1 MMKTLAVATIAAIG
15 LGAASPALADVM
27 FQTGNQQYDNVNIA
41 SDVNVLSATGLI
53 GNTGITMTFEGMV
66 GPWPGQVSPY
76 TMHCQHGVAFC
87 ESFSDSLVST
97 ADHTGFSSITLMAQA
112 GTSWDAGDF
121 ALDLIGQTNGTVNFY
136 AYNGNALLPANQTN
150 FAIDATGQ
158 NPYNWFSFAGE
169 TVTKLVITTD
179 SPFNLADIK
188 QVSLE
193 VSGIPAP
200 EPASLALLGAGLAGL
215 GTILRRKR
223 V

>member
-1 MMKTLAVATIAAIG
+1 MLKHFALATAAAIG
-15 LGAASPALADVM
+15 LGVVSPASADVM

-41 SDVNVLSATGLI
+41 ADVNVLSATGTI
-53 GNTGITMTFEGMV
+53 GNTGITMTFQDMV
-66 GPWPGQVSPY
+66 GPWPGQTAPY

-87 ESFSDSLVST
+87 ESLADSSVPT
-97 ADHTGFSSITLMAQA
+97 AQHTGFSSITLMAQA

-121 ALDLIGQTNGTVNFY
+121 ALDLIGQTDGTVNFY
-136 AYNGNALLPANQTN
+136 AYNGSTLLPANQTN

-158 NPYNWFSFAGE
+158 NPYNFFSFAGE

-193 VSGIPAP
+193 VTGIPAP

-215 GTILRRKR
+215 GVIRRRKR